1 MGTDA
6 RSRLTVLH
14 VTPEMTP
21 VSKVG
26 GLADVAGSLPGALRR
41 LGVDARVMAPSW
53 PGVAE
58 RLRDHGAREIS
69 GPGRICV
76 TLGARR
82 VCSDIRVVDLAG
94 TPLCLL
100 EDAEL
105 FSNPSIYPEKL
116 DPLSAMPFAFLSLA
130 AVEYSLSNEWKPQ
143 ILHLHDW
150 PTSLAPAALKWHRVY
165 GVSHEGPRTVLT
177 IHNIAHQGILPLSAL
192 DEWGLGPEAFSLDGV
207 EFYGSANLL
216 KGGITASDAVVT
228 VSPNYAREILSPE
241 FGEGLE
247 GVLEYRK
254 SKITGILNG
263 IDTESW
269 DPWKDKAIP
278 SNFRTGDMKGKK
290 VCRAALISECGW
302 EGFSGPVIVSVGRL
316 VRQKGLELVLHALD
330 EIMSM
335 GARLV
340 LIGTGERELE
350 ERFSR
355 EAIRRPEGL
364 HFRRAFDEN
373 FARLA
378 YAGGDIFIMP
388 SLFEPCGL
396 SQMIAMR
403 YGTVPVARSV
413 GGLVDTVSD
422 ADAGPRGTGFLFEDF
437 TPEALM
443 SALKRALT
451 HFSEPRSWSQ
461 LRRRCM
467 EKDFSWDH
475 SARSYM
481 ALYSSLAE
489 Q

>member
-26 GLADVAGSLPGALRR
+26 GLADVAGSLPGALQR
-41 LGVDARVMAPSW
+41 LGVDARVFTPSW

-58 RLRDHGAREIS
+58 RLRDLGARAIS
-69 GPGRICV
+69 GPDRICV
-76 TLGARR
+76 PFGGRK
-82 VCSDIRVVDLAG
+82 VCSDFSVVDLAG
-94 TPLCLL
+94 TSLCLL
-100 EDAEL
+100 EDDEL

-150 PTSLAPAALKWHRVY
+150 PSSLVPAALKWHRVY
-165 GVSHEGPRTVLT
+165 GVAREGPRTVLT

-192 DEWGLGPEAFSLDGV
+192 DEWGFGPEALTLDGV

-263 IDTESW
+263 IDTASW
-269 DPWKDKAIP
+269 DPWRDKAIP
-278 SNFRTGDMKGKK
+278 ANFRTGDMKGKQT
-290 VCRAALISECGW
+290 CRAVLLSECGW
-302 EGFSGPVIVSVGRL
+302 VGFSGPLIVSVGRL
-316 VRQKGLELVLHALD
+316 VRQKGLELLLHALD
-330 EIMSM
+330 EILSM

-355 EAIRRPEGL
+355 EAIRRQDGL
-364 HFRRAFDEN
+364 HFRRAFDEG

-396 SQMIAMR
+396 SQMISMR
-403 YGTVPVARSV
+403 YGTVPVARGV

-422 ADAGPRGTGFLFEDF
+422 TDAGPRGTGFLFDDF

-443 SALKRALT
+443 CAVKRALT

-461 LRRRCM
+461 LRKRCM
-467 EKDFSWDH
+467 EKDFSWDL

-481 ALYSSLAE
+481 TLYSSLSD

>member
-1 MGTDA
+1 
-6 RSRLTVLH
+6 
-14 VTPEMTP
+14 MTP

-26 GLADVAGSLPGALRR
+26 GLADVAGSLPGALQR
-41 LGVDARVMAPSW
+41 LGVDARVFTPSW

-58 RLRDHGAREIS
+58 RLRDLGARAIS
-69 GPGRICV
+69 GPDRICV
-76 TLGARR
+76 PFGGRK
-82 VCSDIRVVDLAG
+82 VCSDFSVVDLAG
-94 TPLCLL
+94 TSLCLL
-100 EDAEL
+100 EDDEL

-150 PTSLAPAALKWHRVY
+150 PSSLVPAALKWHRVY
-165 GVSHEGPRTVLT
+165 GVAREGPRTVLT

-192 DEWGLGPEAFSLDGV
+192 DEWGFGPEALTLDGV

-263 IDTESW
+263 IDTASW
-269 DPWKDKAIP
+269 DPWRDKAIP
-278 SNFRTGDMKGKK
+278 ANFRTGDMKGKQT
-290 VCRAALISECGW
+290 CRAVLLSECGW
-302 EGFSGPVIVSVGRL
+302 VGFSGPLIVSVGRL
-316 VRQKGLELVLHALD
+316 VRQKGLELLLHALD
-330 EIMSM
+330 EILSM

-355 EAIRRPEGL
+355 EAIRRQDGL
-364 HFRRAFDEN
+364 HFRRAFDEG

-396 SQMIAMR
+396 SQMISMR
-403 YGTVPVARSV
+403 YGTVPVARGV

-422 ADAGPRGTGFLFEDF
+422 ADAGPRGTGFLFDDF
-437 TPEALM
+437 TPEALRC
-443 SALKRALT
+443 AVKRALT

-461 LRRRCM
+461 LRKRCM
-467 EKDFSWDH
+467 EKDFSWDL

-481 ALYSSLAE
+481 TLYSSLSD

>member
-26 GLADVAGSLPGALRR
+26 GLADVAGSLPGALQR
-41 LGVDARVMAPSW
+41 LGVDARVFIPSW
-53 PGVAE
+53 PWVAE
-58 RLRDHGAREIS
+58 RLRDLGARAIS
-69 GPGRICV
+69 GPDRICV
-76 TLGARR
+76 PFGGRK
-82 VCSDIRVVDLAG
+82 VCSDFSVVDLAG
-94 TPLCLL
+94 TSLCLL
-100 EDAEL
+100 EDDEL

-150 PTSLAPAALKWHRVY
+150 PSSLVPAALKWHRVY
-165 GVSHEGPRTVLT
+165 GVAREGPRTVLT

-192 DEWGLGPEAFSLDGV
+192 DEWGFGPEALTLDGV

-263 IDTESW
+263 IDTASW
-269 DPWKDKAIP
+269 DPWRDKAIP
-278 SNFRTGDMKGKK
+278 ANFRTGDMKGKQT
-290 VCRAALISECGW
+290 CRAVLLSECGW
-302 EGFSGPVIVSVGRL
+302 VGFSGPLIVSVGRL
-316 VRQKGLELVLHALD
+316 VRQKGLELLLHALD
-330 EIMSM
+330 EILSM

-355 EAIRRPEGL
+355 EAIRRQDGL
-364 HFRRAFDEN
+364 HFRRAFDEG

-396 SQMIAMR
+396 SQMISMR
-403 YGTVPVARSV
+403 YGTVPVARGV

-422 ADAGPRGTGFLFEDF
+422 ADAGPRGTGFLFDDF

-443 SALKRALT
+443 CAVKRALT

-461 LRRRCM
+461 LRKRCM
-467 EKDFSWDH
+467 EKDFSWDL

-481 ALYSSLAE
+481 TLYSSLSD

>member
-26 GLADVAGSLPGALRR
+26 GLADVAGSLPGALQR
-41 LGVDARVMAPSW
+41 LGVDARVFTPSW

-58 RLRDHGAREIS
+58 RLRDLGARAIS
-69 GPGRICV
+69 GPDRICV
-76 TLGARR
+76 PFGGRK
-82 VCSDIRVVDLAG
+82 VCSDFSVVDLAG
-94 TPLCLL
+94 TYLCLL
-100 EDAEL
+100 EDDEL

-150 PTSLAPAALKWHRVY
+150 PSSLVPAALKWHRVY
-165 GVSHEGPRTVLT
+165 GVAREGPRTVLT

-192 DEWGLGPEAFSLDGV
+192 DEWGFGPEALTLDGV

-263 IDTESW
+263 IDTASW
-269 DPWKDKAIP
+269 DPWRDKAIP
-278 SNFRTGDMKGKK
+278 ANFRTGDMKGKQT
-290 VCRAALISECGW
+290 CRAVLLSECGW
-302 EGFSGPVIVSVGRL
+302 VGFSGPLIVSVGRL
-316 VRQKGLELVLHALD
+316 VRQKGLELLLHALD
-330 EIMSM
+330 EILSM

-355 EAIRRPEGL
+355 EAIRRQDGL
-364 HFRRAFDEN
+364 HFRRAFDEG

-396 SQMIAMR
+396 SQMISMR
-403 YGTVPVARSV
+403 YGTVPVARGV

-422 ADAGPRGTGFLFEDF
+422 ADAGPRGTGFLFDDF

-443 SALKRALT
+443 CAVKRALT
-451 HFSEPRSWSQ
+451 HFSEPWSWSQ
-461 LRRRCM
+461 LRKRCM
-467 EKDFSWDH
+467 EKDFSWDL

-481 ALYSSLAE
+481 TLYSSLSD

>member
-26 GLADVAGSLPGALRR
+26 GLADVAGSLPGALQR
-41 LGVDARVMAPSW
+41 LGVDARVFTPSW
-53 PGVAE
+53 PWVAE
-58 RLRDHGAREIS
+58 RLRDLGARAIS
-69 GPGRICV
+69 GPDRICV
-76 TLGARR
+76 PFGGRK
-82 VCSDIRVVDLAG
+82 VCSDFSVVDLAG
-94 TPLCLL
+94 TSLCLL
-100 EDAEL
+100 EDDEL

-150 PTSLAPAALKWHRVY
+150 PSSLVPAALKWHRVY
-165 GVSHEGPRTVLT
+165 GVAREGPRTVLT

-192 DEWGLGPEAFSLDGV
+192 DEWGFGPEALTLDGV

-263 IDTESW
+263 IDTASW
-269 DPWKDKAIP
+269 DPWRDKAIP
-278 SNFRTGDMKGKK
+278 ANFRTGDMKGKQT
-290 VCRAALISECGW
+290 CRAVLLSECGW
-302 EGFSGPVIVSVGRL
+302 VGFSGPLIVSVGRL
-316 VRQKGLELVLHALD
+316 VRQKGLELLLHALD
-330 EIMSM
+330 EILSM

-355 EAIRRPEGL
+355 EAIRRQDGL
-364 HFRRAFDEN
+364 HFRRAFDEG

-396 SQMIAMR
+396 SQMISMR
-403 YGTVPVARSV
+403 YGTVPVARGV

-422 ADAGPRGTGFLFEDF
+422 ADAGPRGTGFLFDDF

-443 SALKRALT
+443 CAVKRALT

-461 LRRRCM
+461 LRKRCM
-467 EKDFSWDH
+467 EKDFSWDL

-481 ALYSSLAE
+481 TLYSSLSD

>member
-26 GLADVAGSLPGALRR
+26 GLADVAGSLPGALQR
-41 LGVDARVMAPSW
+41 LGVDARVFTPSW

-58 RLRDHGAREIS
+58 RLRDLGARAIS
-69 GPGRICV
+69 GPDRICV
-76 TLGARR
+76 PFGGRK
-82 VCSDIRVVDLAG
+82 VCSDFSVVDLAG
-94 TPLCLL
+94 TSLCLL
-100 EDAEL
+100 EDDEL

-150 PTSLAPAALKWHRVY
+150 PSSLVPAALKWHRVY
-165 GVSHEGPRTVLT
+165 GVAREGPRTVLT

-192 DEWGLGPEAFSLDGV
+192 DEWGFGPEALTLDGV

-263 IDTESW
+263 IDTASW
-269 DPWKDKAIP
+269 DPWRDKAIP
-278 SNFRTGDMKGKK
+278 ANFRTGDMKGKQT
-290 VCRAALISECGW
+290 CRAVLLSECGW
-302 EGFSGPVIVSVGRL
+302 VGFSGPLIVSVGRL
-316 VRQKGLELVLHALD
+316 VRQKGLELLLHALD
-330 EIMSM
+330 EILSM

-355 EAIRRPEGL
+355 EAIRRQDGL
-364 HFRRAFDEN
+364 HFRRAFDEG

-396 SQMIAMR
+396 SQMISMR
-403 YGTVPVARSV
+403 YGTVPVARGV

-422 ADAGPRGTGFLFEDF
+422 ADAGPRGTGFLFDDF

-443 SALKRALT
+443 CAVKRALT

-461 LRRRCM
+461 LRKRCM
-467 EKDFSWDH
+467 EKDFSWDL

-481 ALYSSLAE
+481 TLYSSLSD